1 MGCFMKFVIRLWMIL
16 SAALLA
22 ACSSS
27 GTGQGAS
34 CKNPAKGFY
43 CVKAGDNLYR
53 IGLRF
58 GTSVNQLKSWNNLRS
73 DRVVVGQKLRVSKRV
88 SSSAAVARGN
98 DYAPA
103 PAVVVPPVAL
113 QMPADG
119 QIVREFGG
127 NNRGVDIAGAAGAP
141 VLAAASGQVVYVGT
155 EVRGYPN
162 LILIRHNAAL
172 ITAYSNNAGV
182 LVGNHA
188 RVKAGQQIATMSS
201 SFQSNEGLLHFE
213 VRENGKA
220 VNPRNY
226 LR

>member
-1 MGCFMKFVIRLWMIL
+1 MKIAIRLWICWG
-16 SAALLA
+16 AALCLA
-22 ACSSS
+22 ACSGS
-27 GTGQGAS
+27 GTSQGTRCS
-34 CKNPAKGFY
+34 PAKGFY

-58 GTSVNQLKSWNNLRS
+58 GVSVNQLKSWNNLRG
-73 DRVVVGQKLRVSKRV
+73 DRVAVGQKLRVGRGA
-88 SSSAAVARGN
+88 SSARSGV
-98 DYAPA
+98 YAPA
-103 PAVVVPPVAL
+103 PAVPSVAL
-113 QMPADG
+113 QMPANG
-119 QIVREFGG
+119 RIVREFGG
-127 NNRGVDIAGAAGAP
+127 GNRGVDIAGEAGAP
-141 VLAAASGQVVYVGT
+141 VLAAAAGQVVYIGT

-182 LVGNHA
+182 LVSNNA
-188 RVKAGQQIATMSS
+188 RVAAGQQIATMSS

-220 VNPRNY
+220 VNPRDY

>member
-1 MGCFMKFVIRLWMIL
+1 MKWIIRLGMACG
-16 SAALLA
+16 AAWLLA

-27 GTGQGAS
+27 GSAQQARCSAS
-34 CKNPAKGFY
+34 RGFY

-58 GTSVNQLKSWNNLRS
+58 GVSVNQLKSWNSLRG
-73 DRVVVGQKLRVSKRV
+73 DRVVVGQKLRVSRG
-88 SSSAAVARGN
+88 AAARSTATA
-98 DYAPA
+98 YAPA
-103 PAVVVPPVAL
+103 PVVPPIAL
-113 QMPADG
+113 QMPAHG
-119 QIVREFGG
+119 RIVREFGAG
-127 NNRGVDIAGAAGAP
+127 NRGVDIAGEAGAP
-141 VLAAASGQVVYVGT
+141 VLAAAAGQVVYIGT

-182 LVGNHA
+182 LVSNNA
-188 RVKAGQQIATMSS
+188 RVEAGQQIATMSS

-213 VRENGKA
+213 VREHGKA
-220 VNPRNY
+220 VNPRDY

>member
-1 MGCFMKFVIRLWMIL
+1 MKIAIRLWICWG
-16 SAALLA
+16 AALCLA
-22 ACSSS
+22 ACSGS
-27 GTGQGAS
+27 GTSQGTRCS
-34 CKNPAKGFY
+34 PAKGFY

-58 GTSVNQLKSWNNLRS
+58 GVSVNQLKSWNNLRG
-73 DRVVVGQKLRVSKRV
+73 DRVAVGQKLRVGRGA
-88 SSSAAVARGN
+88 SSARS
-98 DYAPA
+98 
-103 PAVVVPPVAL
+103 
-113 QMPADG
+113 
-119 QIVREFGG
+119 
-127 NNRGVDIAGAAGAP
+127 GAP
-141 VLAAASGQVVYVGT
+141 VLAAAAGQVVYIGT

-182 LVGNHA
+182 LVSNNA
-188 RVKAGQQIATMSS
+188 RVAAGQQIATMSS

-220 VNPRNY
+220 VNPRDY

>member
-1 MGCFMKFVIRLWMIL
+1 MKWIIRLGMACG
-16 SAALLA
+16 AAWLLA

-27 GTGQGAS
+27 GSAQQARCSAS
-34 CKNPAKGFY
+34 RGFY

-58 GTSVNQLKSWNNLRS
+58 GVSVNQLKSWNNLRG
-73 DRVVVGQKLRVSKRV
+73 DRVAVGQKLRVGRRA
-88 SSSAAVARGN
+88 SSARSGG
-98 DYAPA
+98 YAPA
-103 PAVVVPPVAL
+103 PAVPPIAL
-113 QMPADG
+113 QMPANG
-119 QIVREFGG
+119 RIVREFGG
-127 NNRGVDIAGAAGAP
+127 GNRGVDIAGEAGAP
-141 VLAAASGQVVYVGT
+141 VLAAAAGQVVYIGT

-182 LVGNHA
+182 LVSNNA
-188 RVKAGQQIATMSS
+188 RVAAGQQIATMSS

-213 VRENGKA
+213 VREHGKA

>member
-1 MGCFMKFVIRLWMIL
+1 MKFAIRLLMGL
-16 SAALLA
+16 GAAVLLA

-27 GTGQGAS
+27 GTAQHTR
-34 CKNPAKGFY
+34 CRHPDKGFY

-58 GTSVNQLKSWNNLRS
+58 GVSVNQLKSWNNLRG
-73 DRVVVGQKLRVSKRV
+73 DRVAVGQKLRVGRGA
-88 SSSAAVARGN
+88 SSARSGV
-98 DYAPA
+98 YAPA
-103 PAVVVPPVAL
+103 PAVPSVAL
-113 QMPADG
+113 QMPANG
-119 QIVREFGG
+119 RIVREFGG
-127 NNRGVDIAGAAGAP
+127 GNRGVDIAGEAGAP
-141 VLAAASGQVVYVGT
+141 VLAAAAGQVVYIGT

-182 LVGNHA
+182 LVGNNA
-188 RVKAGQQIATMSS
+188 RVEAGQQIATMSS
-201 SFQSNEGLLHFE
+201 SFQSNEGVLHFE

>member
-58 GTSVNQLKSWNNLRS
+58 GTSVNQLKSWNNLRG
-73 DRVVVGQKLRVSKRV
+73 DRVAVGQKLRVGREA
-88 SSSAAVARGN
+88 SSARSGV
-98 DYAPA
+98 YAPA
-103 PAVVVPPVAL
+103 PAVPPIAL
-113 QMPADG
+113 QMPANG
-119 QIVREFGG
+119 RIVREFGG
-127 NNRGVDIAGAAGAP
+127 GNRGVDIAGEAGAP
-141 VLAAASGQVVYVGT
+141 VLAAAAGQVVYIGT

-172 ITAYSNNAGV
+172 FTAYSNNAGV
-182 LVGNHA
+182 LVGNNA
-188 RVKAGQQIATMSS
+188 RVEAGQQIATMSS
-201 SFQSNEGLLHFE
+201 SFQSNEGLLHSE

>member
-1 MGCFMKFVIRLWMIL
+1 MKIAIRLWICWG
-16 SAALLA
+16 AALCLA
-22 ACSSS
+22 ACSGS
-27 GTGQGAS
+27 GTSQGTRCS
-34 CKNPAKGFY
+34 PAKGFY

-58 GTSVNQLKSWNNLRS
+58 GVSVNQLKSWNNLRG
-73 DRVVVGQKLRVSKRV
+73 DRVAMGQKLRVGRGA
-88 SSSAAVARGN
+88 SSARSGV
-98 DYAPA
+98 YAPA
-103 PAVVVPPVAL
+103 PAVPSVAL
-113 QMPADG
+113 QMPANG
-119 QIVREFGG
+119 RIVREFGG
-127 NNRGVDIAGAAGAP
+127 GNRGVDIAGEAGAP
-141 VLAAASGQVVYVGT
+141 VLAAAAGQVVYIGT

-182 LVGNHA
+182 LVSNNA
-188 RVKAGQQIATMSS
+188 RVAAGQQIATMSS

>member
-1 MGCFMKFVIRLWMIL
+1 MKWIIRLGMACG
-16 SAALLA
+16 AAWLLA

-27 GTGQGAS
+27 GSAQQVRCSAS
-34 CKNPAKGFY
+34 RGFY
-43 CVKAGDNLYR
+43 CVKSGDNLYR

-58 GTSVNQLKSWNNLRS
+58 GVSVNQLKSWNNLRG
-73 DRVVVGQKLRVSKRV
+73 DRVAVGQKLRVGRGA
-88 SSSAAVARGN
+88 SSARSGV
-98 DYAPA
+98 YAPA
-103 PAVVVPPVAL
+103 PAVPPIAL
-113 QMPADG
+113 QMPANG
-119 QIVREFGG
+119 RIVREFGG
-127 NNRGVDIAGAAGAP
+127 GNRGVDIAGEAGAP
-141 VLAAASGQVVYVGT
+141 VLAAAAGQVVYIGT

-172 ITAYSNNAGV
+172 FTAYSNNAGV
-182 LVGNHA
+182 LVSNNA
-188 RVKAGQQIATMSS
+188 RVAAGQQIATMSS